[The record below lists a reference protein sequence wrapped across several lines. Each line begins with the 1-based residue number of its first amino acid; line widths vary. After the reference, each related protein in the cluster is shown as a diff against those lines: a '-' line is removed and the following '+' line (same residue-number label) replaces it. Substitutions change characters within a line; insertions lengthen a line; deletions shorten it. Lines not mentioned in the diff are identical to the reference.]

1 MAQGRVPQAW
11 ERFAVALLGKE
22 LCACVLVIAA
32 RATMIVLTA
41 AARAVSRIP
50 AILSAAA
57 DRGRRRWRRH
67 RRYLVARTLV
77 VVVAV
82 ALGATRALRYAPYCR
97 DTPTSCVPCSVPI
110 GAIGPFYS
118 VELKGELAL
127 AVVMYGGHRLDEGHV
142 DARGEHPSPTH
153 EHNEAAQ
160 HTSARRSAAKCLGCP
175 SLVTRTSRVASLLAV
190 GRPP

>member
-82 ALGATRALRYAPYCR
+82 ALGAT
-97 DTPTSCVPCSVPI
+97 TSVLILHINLGGVD
-110 GAIGPFYS
+110 GAGGITLSLKIEFDAVDAKAVIFS
-118 VELKGELAL
+118 VEDDSGTVFSLRR
-127 AVVMYGGHRLDEGHV
+127 GGSG
-142 DARGEHPSPTH
+142 PSV
-153 EHNEAAQ
+153 
-160 HTSARRSAAKCLGCP
+160 RRCRTP
-175 SLVTRTSRVASLLAV
+175 SSQWRTGRSRRMTA
-190 GRPP
+190 GWCRR